1 MLAVGLMSGTSLDGI
16 DAALVKLEPRAASY
30 DIELIRFTTVPFPE
44 RLQKLLRDALPP
56 NEPSPERVAALDAE
70 LGRAFGRAAH
80 DIAAGNPLDFIAS
93 HGLTLFHDG
102 TRRRSVQIADPYAI
116 REATGATVVFD
127 FRRADCAAG
136 GQGAPL
142 VPLADALLFGSAQT
156 AVALNLGGIANLT
169 VLPPVAA
176 PGDVRAWDTG
186 PGNLLIDAFVRARS
200 GGRDVFDQDGARAAR
215 GRVDPA
221 VLEALLSDPYFTL
234 APPKSTGR
242 ERFGEAFLATHGAS
256 LGALSFDDGCATLTA
271 LTVEAIA
278 RDVERYAP
286 DAVRVIASG
295 GGTHNVALLR
305 GLSER
310 LGAGVRVV
318 VSDELGVNADAKE
331 ALAFAILGYEALR
344 GRPAG
349 LPGVTGARHAAVL
362 GAIVPHELGA
372 LLAKL
377 ERELAAK
384 R

>member
-1 MLAVGLMSGTSLDGI
+1 M
-16 DAALVKLEPRAASY
+16 
-30 DIELIRFTTVPFPE
+30 
-44 RLQKLLRDALPP
+44 Q
-56 NEPSPERVAALDAE
+56 
-70 LGRAFGRAAH
+70 LG
-80 DIAAGNPLDFIAS
+80 
-93 HGLTLFHDG
+93 
-102 TRRRSVQIADPYAI
+102 DPYAI

-156 AVALNLGGIANLT
+156 TVALNLGGIANMT
-169 VLPPVAA
+169 VLPPGAA

-186 PGNLLIDAFVRARS
+186 PGNLPIDAFVRARS
-200 GGRDVFDQDGARAAR
+200 GGVEFFDRDGARAAH
-215 GRVDPA
+215 GRVDA
-221 VLEALLSDPYFTL
+221 ATLEALLADPYFTM

-242 ERFGEAFLATHGAS
+242 ERFGETFLAAHAS
-256 LGALSFDDGCATLTA
+256 RLGALSFDDGCATLTA

-278 RDVERYAP
+278 RDLERYAP
-286 DAVRVIASG
+286 DAERLIASG
-295 GGTHNVALLR
+295 GGTHNASLLR
-305 GLSER
+305 GLAER
-310 LGAGVRVV
+310 LGNRVRVT

-349 LPGVTGARHAAVL
+349 LPGVTGARRASVL

-377 ERELAAK
+377 EGELAAK

>member
-1 MLAVGLMSGTSLDGI
+1 MLACGLMSGTSLDGI
-16 DAALVKLEPRAASY
+16 DAALVRLEPRAAGY
-30 DIELIRFTTVPFPE
+30 DVDLIRFSTVPFPE
-44 RLQKLLRDALPP
+44 RLRKLLRAALPP
-56 NEPSPERVAALDAE
+56 NEPSPERVAALDGA
-70 LGRAFGRAAH
+70 LGRAFGRAARAV
-80 DIAAGNPLDFIAS
+80 AAGSALDFTAS

-102 TRRRSVQIADPYAI
+102 TRRRSVQIGDPYAI

-142 VPLADALLFGSAQT
+142 VPFADALLFGSAQT
-156 AVALNLGGIANLT
+156 TVALNLGGIANMT
-169 VLPPVAA
+169 VVPPGAA
-176 PGDVRAWDTG
+176 PSDVRAWDTG

-200 GGRDVFDQDGARAAR
+200 GGTEFFDRDGARAAR
-215 GRVDPA
+215 GRVDVA
-221 VLEALLSDPYFTL
+221 ALEMLLADPYFAL

-242 ERFGEAFLATHGAS
+242 ERFGETFLATHRAS
-256 LGALSFDDGCATLTA
+256 LDALSFEDGCATLTA

-278 RDVERYAP
+278 RDVARSAP
-286 DAVRVIASG
+286 DAARVVASG
-295 GGTHNVALLR
+295 GGTHNAALLR
-305 GLSER
+305 ALAER
-310 LGAGVRVV
+310 LGSGVRVV

-349 LPGVTGARHAAVL
+349 LPSVTGARRAAVL